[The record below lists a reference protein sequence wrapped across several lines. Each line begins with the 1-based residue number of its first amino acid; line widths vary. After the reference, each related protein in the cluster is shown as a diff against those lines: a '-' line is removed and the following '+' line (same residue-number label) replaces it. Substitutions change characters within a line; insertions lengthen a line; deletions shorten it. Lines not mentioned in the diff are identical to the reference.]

1 MANVAQVLFRTSNFR
16 KLFAG
21 QLISGLGD
29 WLATFAFIAF
39 VFALTGQATS
49 VAFIL
54 ILRLVP
60 PMFAAPIG
68 GVLAD
73 RLPRKTIMITSDIL
87 RAGIIMLVPFTNLW
101 FVYAIA
107 FAHEFISLFFIP
119 ARDASIPQLVPKHAL
134 ETANGLILA
143 SSYGMLPIAGALFGL
158 LHGAGGLYPHFLPFA
173 QRISAHPETL
183 AFFADAVTFV
193 ISAIFIIN
201 MSFPKNTEN
210 MAKHRNLSF
219 HEDFLKGIQA
229 VWQNPTIRSLAYGIA
244 AAMFGGGV
252 LFAVGIGYVNKTLG
266 ASSTTFGW
274 LISLWGAGM
283 GIGLIAVRQLVNR
296 KGRTYIFSAAI
307 VVIGGIIISMALVP
321 VLVIAMALAVPF
333 GAAFALALTLA
344 MTIAQESAEEHN
356 RGTVMGGIESLFSI
370 GLGAGAIS
378 IGALAT
384 SIKHIHIWIYKL
396 DGNQFGMLVAG
407 LFIIGGAIV
416 MLRTFNKVV
425 PTAKID

>member
-1 MANVAQVLFRTSNFR
+1 MANVAKTLFQTSNFR

-39 VFALTGQATS
+39 VYALTGQATS

-73 RLPRKTIMITSDIL
+73 RLPRKTIMITTDLL
-87 RAGIIMLVPFTNLW
+87 RAGIICLVPFTNLW
-101 FVYAIA
+101 LVYSIA
-107 FAHEFISLFFIP
+107 FTHEFISLFFVP
-119 ARDASIPQLVPKHAL
+119 ARDASIPQFAPKGTL

-143 SSYGMLPIAGALFGL
+143 TSYGMLPVAGALFGL

-173 QRISAHPETL
+173 HRIDVHPEAL
-183 AFFADAVTFV
+183 AFFADSVTFI
-193 ISAIFIIN
+193 ISAILISTMVFRT
-201 MSFPKNTEN
+201 SVKH
-210 MAKHRNLSF
+210 MAQHRNMSF

-229 VWQNPTIRSLAYGIA
+229 VWRNRTIRGLAYGIT

-252 LFAVGIGYVNKTLG
+252 LFAVGIGYITKTLG
-266 ASSTTFGW
+266 ASPTSFGW

-283 GIGLIAVRQLVNR
+283 GIGLLAVQQLVHR
-296 KGRTYIFSAAI
+296 RGRAYVFSAAI

-321 VLVIAMALAVPF
+321 ITVLAFALAVPF

-344 MTIAQESAEEHN
+344 MTLAQESAEDHN

-370 GLGAGAIS
+370 GLGVGAIS
-378 IGALAT
+378 IGALST
-384 SIKHIHIWIYKL
+384 SINRLTMIGFKL

-407 LFIIGGAIV
+407 VFIIAGATAVIK
-416 MLRTFNKVV
+416 TFKQ
-425 PTAKID
+425 I

>member
-1 MANVAQVLFRTSNFR
+1 MANVAQDLFQTSNFR

-39 VFALTGQATS
+39 VYALTGQATS

-60 PMFAAPIG
+60 PMFAASIG

-73 RLPRKTIMITSDIL
+73 RLPRKSIMITSDIL

-101 FVYAIA
+101 LVYVIAI
-107 FAHEFISLFFIP
+107 AHEFISLFFMP
-119 ARDASIPQLVPKHAL
+119 ARDASIPQLVPKHTL

-143 SSYGMLPIAGALFGL
+143 SSYVMLPIAGALFGL
-158 LHGAGGLYPHFLPFA
+158 LHGAGGLYSHFLPFSH
-173 QRISAHPETL
+173 RIDSQPETL

-193 ISAIFIIN
+193 ISAILITN
-201 MSFPKNTEN
+201 MSFPKNTEH
-210 MAKHRNLSF
+210 MAKHRSLSF
-219 HEDFLKGIQA
+219 REDFIKGIQA
-229 VWQNPTIRSLAYGIA
+229 VWRNQTIRSLAYGIT

-283 GIGLIAVRQLVNR
+283 GIGLLAVRQLVHR
-296 KGRTYIFSAAI
+296 KGRTYIFSAA
-307 VVIGGIIISMALVP
+307 VVVLGGIIISMALVP
-321 VLVIAMALAVPF
+321 ILVVAMALAVPF

-370 GLGAGAIS
+370 GLGTGAIS

-384 SIKHIHIWIYKL
+384 SIKHVHFIVFNL
-396 DGNQFGMLVAG
+396 DGNQFGMLIAG
-407 LFIIGGAIV
+407 IFIIGGAIV
-416 MLRTFNKVV
+416 MIDSFNKVAE
-425 PTAKID
+425 AK